1 MRPAEKWGSGQSMT
15 QRSVGRSAPHPDCA
29 RPLANA
35 RSGRRVVVRVALVA
49 GTALVVANCSQQK
62 FASNGRAVDPKYGV
76 VASPRVVG
84 ENEAVPK
91 GGGREL
97 VGRPYV
103 VAGRTYVPSDKPNYV
118 REGLASWYGTAFHGR
133 LTANGEIF
141 DRYSIAAAHPTL
153 PLPSYVRVTNAEN
166 RRSMIVRVNDRG
178 PFHGNRIMDVSE
190 RVAEALNFR
199 QTGTARVRVEYVG
212 RASLAGSD
220 DTKLL
225 ATLRTDGMPAAFP
238 GQRAVMV
245 ADAGDVT
252 PGPVQR
258 QALAFRDTLP
268 PRPEYPEEAAEA
280 EEITPARR
288 PAAAPVVVAAALG
301 APVVMEP
308 RSSGV
313 PLPPERPFD
322 LGTIPNAATPVPGPV
337 ARAFPPSRPAYAG
350 LFYAAPDA
358 KGARFAKSDP
368 FKDLAP
374 QRFVS
379 FRRPAQDTAA
389 H

>member
-1 MRPAEKWGSGQSMT
+1 MT
-15 QRSVGRSAPHPDCA
+15 QSSVGRSAPLSDCA
-29 RPLANA
+29 P
-35 RSGRRVVVRVALVA
+35 VVVFRRIEPRLVARLALVA
-49 GTALVVANCSQQK
+49 GTALVVANCAQQK
-62 FASNGRAVDPKYGV
+62 FLSSATGRTVDPKYGV

-84 ENEAVPK
+84 ENDPVPK

-103 VAGRTYVPSDKPNYV
+103 VAGRTYVPSDRPNYT

-141 DRYSIAAAHPTL
+141 DRYSVAAAHPTL

-178 PFHGNRIMDVSE
+178 PYHGNRIMDVSE
-190 RVAEALNFR
+190 RVAEALSFKHN
-199 QTGTARVRVEYVG
+199 GTARVRVEYLG
-212 RASLAGSD
+212 RAALAGSD

-225 ATLRTDGMPAAFP
+225 ATLRTDGMPAIHP
-238 GQRAVMV
+238 GQRATMV
-245 ADAGDVT
+245 ADAGSVG
-252 PGPVQR
+252 PGLLQR
-258 QALAFRDTLP
+258 QVLAFKDTLP
-268 PRPEYPEEAAEA
+268 PRPDYPVEPDEQEEAA
-280 EEITPARR
+280 PARR
-288 PAAAPVVVAAALG
+288 PGPAPIVVASLVPPPA
-301 APVVMEP
+301 MEP
-308 RSSGV
+308 RAAGV

-337 ARAFPPSRPAYAG
+337 ARGIPPTRPTYAG

-358 KGARFAKSDP
+358 GRARAEKADP

-374 QRFVS
+374 QRSVPFKRS
-379 FRRPAQDTAA
+379 AA